1 MGRIRKMTEAEV
13 ISGLKERGISADLRI
28 SEEYKD
34 PVRTPGVV
42 GISQTKTG
50 FMVYMVND
58 HGALYNTSV
67 HPDRDIANGRVF
79 ERAVAAAEEKRMQDH
94 RIRTIPNDQVQ
105 EVSNPVYTGWTSPN
119 MYQQDNSGYLGRRDT
134 NRVEQMSYR
143 QYGEYVPSDR
153 GEYKPLDREC
163 KPLQTDQTAQGL
175 CWPDRGEYKPLNRG
189 YRPMYMEQTAQD
201 MREPDSSEQESDKS
215 EHISEEKTGR
225 KVYVLDSGLPFME
238 LFPFDPEMGPTS
250 EEDIKK
256 WNEWEKDVVWE
267 QVNSVLNGRSAI
279 DPEEYGQILEKL
291 EPYKPYMMD
300 ETLSKLDMK
309 NVGTF
314 WSYMKDPAVLRR
326 DARDGDIGIDLIS
339 MMESEYLEY
348 DVPLDK
354 YRSRVQQMA
363 DEEMEAFEKAVNSI
377 PVDDIQIEQ

>member
-34 PVRTPGVV
+34 PVRTPGVI

-50 FMVYMVND
+50 FMVYMVSD

-67 HPDRDIANGRVF
+67 HPDRDTANGRVF
-79 ERAVAAAEEKRMQDH
+79 ERVVAAAEEKRMQDH

-153 GEYKPLDREC
+153 GEYKPLDRGYR
-163 KPLQTDQTAQGL
+163 PPQTDQTAQGL

-201 MREPDSSEQESDKS
+201 MREPDSSEQESDES

-238 LFPFDPEMGPTS
+238 SFPFDPEMGPTS

-267 QVNSVLNGRSAI
+267 QVNSVLNGRGAI
-279 DPEEYGQILEKL
+279 DPEEYGQVLEKL